1 MITNDE
7 QLNQAVERLG
17 SMYRALAALRAEVLP
32 VNARQFALMAE
43 GPVDEIQRIQAL
55 IDAYAGREAAEE
67 HDADVWL
74 RLYGRD
80 IEWPEVPTSVLTAA
94 LDGFRKG
101 IQMVAQL
108 MSTDQVTT
116 RPHRELRRACDMRVI
131 AFRPGS
137 LRVGLRLP
145 DEADGGFTTSS
156 EKSLGHQAL
165 VTYLNVAASVS
176 SEGELAD
183 PAQQIEHA
191 QKRRLLLNA
200 LKPLV
205 PHPCGDV
212 EGVEISSRLIPDGRR
227 IRLTRD
233 VYHRIVQALD
243 RPAAEEVETYVGH
256 LREIDLDHRTFT
268 LRDVN
273 EVSTIRCTFQDD
285 LLEAARGALG
295 RWVRV
300 SGSRSIKGKRAVN
313 ATLRISQ
320 LEVIDELG
328 SGPANEGHSA

>member
-1 MITNDE
+1 MITNDD
-7 QLNQAVERLG
+7 QLQQAVEQLG
-17 SMYRALAALRAEVLP
+17 RMYRAMAALRAEVLP

-43 GPVDEIQRIQAL
+43 GPVDEIRRLQAQ
-55 IDAYAGREAAEE
+55 IDAYTGREAAEE
-67 HDADVWL
+67 YDADVWL

-101 IQMVAQL
+101 VQMVAQL
-108 MSTDQVTT
+108 ISTGQVTT
-116 RPHRELRRACDMRVI
+116 RPRLELRRACDMRVV

-137 LRVGLRLP
+137 LRIGLRLP
-145 DEADGGFTTSS
+145 DDPEVEFAASR

-165 VTYLNVAASVS
+165 VTYLNVAAWVS
-176 SEGELAD
+176 SEEALPD

-205 PHPCGDV
+205 PRPHGDV
-212 EGVEISSRLIPDGRR
+212 EGVEISSRSIPDGRT
-227 IRLTRD
+227 IRLTRA
-233 VYHRIVQALD
+233 VYHRLVQALD
-243 RPAAEEVETYVGH
+243 RPDEGEVETYMGH

-273 EVSTIRCTFQDD
+273 EVSTVRCTFQDK
-285 LLEAARGALG
+285 LLETARGALG

-300 SGSRSIKGKRAVN
+300 SGSRPRKGKHAVT
-313 ATLRISQ
+313 AALRVLH
-320 LEVIDELG
+320 LEVIENLG
-328 SGPANEGHSA
+328 PGPANEGHSA

>member
-32 VNARQFALMAE
+32 VNARQFVLMAE
-43 GPVDEIQRIQAL
+43 GPVDEIQRIQAQ

-67 HDADVWL
+67 YDADVWL
-74 RLYGRD
+74 HLYGRD
-80 IEWPEVPTSVLTAA
+80 IEWPEVPTSVLTAV
-94 LDGFRKG
+94 LDAFRKG
-101 IQMVAQL
+101 VQMVAQL
-108 MSTDQVTT
+108 LSSGQVTT
-116 RPHRELRRACDMRVI
+116 RPRRELRRACDLRVI

-145 DEADGGFTTSS
+145 DESDGGFTTSS

-165 VTYLNVAASVS
+165 VTYLDVAASVS
-176 SEGELAD
+176 SEGDLPD
-183 PAQQIEHA
+183 PMQQIEYA

-205 PHPCGDV
+205 PRPHGDV
-212 EGVEISSRLIPDGRR
+212 EGVEISSRLILDGRT
-227 IRLTRD
+227 IRLTRS
-233 VYHRIVQALD
+233 VYHRLVQALD
-243 RPAAEEVETYVGH
+243 RPAAKEVETYVGY
-256 LREIDLDHRTFT
+256 LGEIDLGHRSFT

-273 EVSTIRCTFQDD
+273 EVSTIRCTFPDD
-285 LLEAARGALG
+285 LLETARGALG

-300 SGSRSIKGKRAVN
+300 SGSRPRKGIHAVN
-313 ATLRISQ
+313 ATLRVSQ
-320 LEVIDELG
+320 VEVIDDQG
-328 SGPANEGHSA
+328 AGPANEGHSV

>member
-32 VNARQFALMAE
+32 INARQFALMAE
-43 GPVDEIQRIQAL
+43 GPVDEIQRIQRQ

-67 HDADVWL
+67 YDADVWL

-94 LDGFRKG
+94 FDGFRKG
-101 IQMVAQL
+101 VQMVAQL
-108 MSTDQVTT
+108 ISSDQVMT
-116 RPHRELRRACDMRVI
+116 RPRRELRRACDMRVV

-145 DEADGGFTTSS
+145 DESEVEFAASR

-165 VTYLNVAASVS
+165 VTYLDVGAWVS
-176 SEGELAD
+176 SEGDLPD
-183 PAQQIEHA
+183 PVQQIEHA
-191 QKRRLLLNA
+191 QERRLFLDA

-205 PHPCGDV
+205 PRPRGDI
-212 EGVEISSRLIPDGRR
+212 ESVEISSRLIPDGRT
-227 IRLTRD
+227 IRLTRA
-233 VYHRIVQALD
+233 VYHRLVQALD
-243 RPAAEEVETYVGH
+243 RPASEDVETYMGH

-273 EVSTIRCTFQDD
+273 EVSTIRCTFPDD
-285 LLEAARGALG
+285 LLETTRAALG
-295 RWVRV
+295 RRVRV
-300 SGSRSIKGKRAVN
+300 SGSRPRKAKHAVN
-313 ATLRISQ
+313 ATLRVSQ
-320 LEVIDELG
+320 LEVIEGLG
-328 SGPANEGHSA
+328 PGPANEGHSA

>member
-17 SMYRALAALRAEVLP
+17 GMYRALAALRAEVLP

-43 GPVDEIQRIQAL
+43 GPVDEIRRLQAQ
-55 IDAYAGREAAEE
+55 IDAYTGREAAEE
-67 HDADVWL
+67 YDADVWL

-94 LDGFRKG
+94 LDAFRQG
-101 IQMVAQL
+101 VQMVAQL
-108 MSTDQVTT
+108 ISTGQVAT
-116 RPHRELRRACDMRVI
+116 RPRRELRQACDMRVV

-145 DEADGGFTTSS
+145 DEPDGGFAANS

-165 VTYLNVAASVS
+165 VTYLNTAAWVS
-176 SEGELAD
+176 SEAD
-183 PAQQIEHA
+183 LPEPVQQIEHA

-205 PHPCGDV
+205 PRTRGDV
-212 EGVEISSRLIPDGRR
+212 EGVEISSRLIPDGRT
-227 IRLTRD
+227 ICLTRA
-233 VYHRIVQALD
+233 VYHRLVQALD
-243 RPAAEEVETYVGH
+243 QPAAEEVETYVGH

-273 EVSTIRCTFQDD
+273 EVRTIRWTFRDD
-285 LLEAARGALG
+285 LLETARGALG

-300 SGSRSIKGKRAVN
+300 SGTRSIKGKHAVS
-313 ATLRISQ
+313 ASLRVSQ
-320 LEVIDELG
+320 LEVIDDLG
-328 SGPANEGHSA
+328 PGPANEGHSA

>member
-17 SMYRALAALRAEVLP
+17 SMYRAMAALRAEVLP

-43 GPVDEIQRIQAL
+43 GPVDEIRRLQAQ
-55 IDAYAGREAAEE
+55 IDAYTGREAAEE
-67 HDADVWL
+67 YDADVWL

-94 LDGFRKG
+94 LDAFRKG
-101 IQMVAQL
+101 VQMVAQL
-108 MSTDQVTT
+108 ISSDQVMT
-116 RPHRELRRACDMRVI
+116 RPRRELRRACDMRVV

-145 DEADGGFTTSS
+145 DEPEVEFAASR

-165 VTYLNVAASVS
+165 VTYLNVAAWVS
-176 SEGELAD
+176 SEGDLPD
-183 PAQQIEHA
+183 PVQQIEHA

-205 PHPCGDV
+205 PRPRGDV
-212 EGVEISSRLIPDGRR
+212 EGVEISSRLIPDGRT
-227 IRLTRD
+227 IRLTRA
-233 VYHRIVQALD
+233 VYHRLVQALD

-285 LLEAARGALG
+285 LLETARGALG

-300 SGSRSIKGKRAVN
+300 SGSRPRKGKHAVN
-313 ATLRISQ
+313 ATLRVSQ
-320 LEVIDELG
+320 LEVIDDLG

>member
-43 GPVDEIQRIQAL
+43 GPVDEIRRIQAQ

-94 LDGFRKG
+94 LDAFRKG
-101 IQMVAQL
+101 VQMVAQL
-108 MSTDQVTT
+108 ISSGQLTT
-116 RPHRELRRACDMRVI
+116 RPRRELRRACDMRVI

-145 DEADGGFTTSS
+145 DEQEVEFAARS

-176 SEGELAD
+176 SEGYLPD
-183 PAQQIEHA
+183 PKRRIEHA
-191 QKRRLLLNA
+191 QKRQLLLNA

-205 PHPCGDV
+205 PQPRGDV
-212 EGVEISSRLIPDGRR
+212 EGVEISGRLIPDGRT

-233 VYHRIVQALD
+233 DYHRLVQALD
-243 RPAAEEVETYVGH
+243 RPAAEEVETYAGH

-268 LRDVN
+268 LRDVD

-285 LLEAARGALG
+285 LLAIASAALG

-300 SGSRSIKGKRAVN
+300 SGSRPRKGKHAVN
-313 ATLRISQ
+313 ATLQVSQ
-320 LEVIDELG
+320 LEVIDDLG

>member
-17 SMYRALAALRAEVLP
+17 GMYRALAALRAEVLP

-43 GPVDEIQRIQAL
+43 GPVDEIRRLQAQ
-55 IDAYAGREAAEE
+55 IDAYTGREAAEE
-67 HDADVWL
+67 YDADVWL

-94 LDGFRKG
+94 LDAFRQG
-101 IQMVAQL
+101 VQMVAQL
-108 MSTDQVTT
+108 ISTGQVAT
-116 RPHRELRRACDMRVI
+116 RPRRELRQACDMRVV

-145 DEADGGFTTSS
+145 DEPDGGFAANA

-165 VTYLNVAASVS
+165 VTYLNTAAWVS
-176 SEGELAD
+176 SEAD
-183 PAQQIEHA
+183 LPEPVQQIEHA
-191 QKRRLLLNA
+191 QKRRLLINA

-205 PHPCGDV
+205 PRPRGDV
-212 EGVEISSRLIPDGRR
+212 EGVEISGQWVPDGRT
-227 IRLTRD
+227 IRLTRA
-233 VYHRIVQALD
+233 VYHHLVQAVD
-243 RPAAEEVETYVGH
+243 RTTAEEVETYVGH
-256 LREIDLDHRTFT
+256 LREIDLDQRTFM

-273 EVSTIRCTFQDD
+273 EVSPLRCTFHDD
-285 LLEAARGALG
+285 LLETARGALG

-300 SGSRSIKGKRAVN
+300 SGRRPHKGKQAAN
-313 ATLRISQ
+313 ATLRVSQ
-320 LEVIDELG
+320 LEVIEDL
-328 SGPANEGHSA
+328 SSASTDEGHST

>member
-17 SMYRALAALRAEVLP
+17 GMYRAMAALRTEVLQ

-43 GPVDEIQRIQAL
+43 GPVDEIRRLQVQ
-55 IDAYAGREAAEE
+55 IDTYTGREAAEE

-80 IEWPEVPTSVLTAA
+80 IGWPEVPTSVLTAA
-94 LDGFRKG
+94 LDAFRKG
-101 IQMVAQL
+101 VQMVAQL
-108 MSTDQVTT
+108 ISSGQVTT
-116 RPHRELRRACDMRVI
+116 RPHRELRRACDMRVV

-145 DEADGGFTTSS
+145 DQPEVEFAASR

-165 VTYLNVAASVS
+165 VTYLNVAAWVG
-176 SEGELAD
+176 SEGALPD
-183 PAQQIEHA
+183 PEQQIAHA
-191 QKRRLLLNA
+191 QERRLLLNT

-205 PHPCGDV
+205 PRPRGDI
-212 EGVEISSRLIPDGRR
+212 EGVEISSRLIPDGRT

-233 VYHRIVQALD
+233 VYHRIDQALD
-243 RPAAEEVETYVGH
+243 RPAEEEVETYMGH

-285 LLEAARGALG
+285 LLETARGALG

-300 SGSRSIKGKRAVN
+300 SGSRPRKGKHAVN
-313 ATLRISQ
+313 ATLRVSR
-320 LEVIDELG
+320 LEVLDDLG
-328 SGPANEGHSA
+328 SDPANEGRSP